1 MSNENNITFS
11 IIIPVF
17 NEVKNIIETI
27 LNIEKAFKK
36 LDQQYEIIFVDDNST
51 DGTDE
56 K

>member
-27 LNIEKAFKK
+27 LNIEKAFK
-36 LDQQYEIIFVDDNST
+36 N
-51 DGTDE
+51 
-56 K
+56 